1 MRLSDFFKIKCFDK
15 ILNEQGDGYW
25 YDLQK
30 TKAYRVALHRAPQSG
45 VNRLASSAEGVVS
58 RVFLFV
64 WPENA
69 LIYRFRE
76 ITAKLS
82 LFGG

>member
-30 TKAYRVALHRAPQSG
+30 TRAYRVALHRAPQSG
-45 VNRLASSAEGVVS
+45 VNRLASSAEGGS
-58 RVFLFV
+58 IKGIFICLAR
-64 WPENA
+64 ENA

-76 ITAKLS
+76 ITAN
-82 LFGG
+82 